1 MSATKRRR
9 DIKVSFCVSV
19 PCSEKFNIVSNDH
32 VRTLECDFHV
42 FDQKVSFSANLVK
55 KIGIMVMF
63 TFSVFNW
70 NYPFKANLVQIIFKI
85 VNLSRNLVP
94 RQKSMVKSKINMQKL
109 VELFILFVLDRKHPF
124 WANLVQKNQNSQ
136 FKLKFGAFTNSNMQN
151 WMALFTFTVLDRKHS
166 FWANLVQ
173 KNKIVSLS
181 WNLVHR
187 LIRIRRI

>member
-1 MSATKRRR
+1 
-9 DIKVSFCVSV
+9 
-19 PCSEKFNIVSNDH
+19 
-32 VRTLECDFHV
+32 
-42 FDQKVSFSANLVK
+42 
-55 KIGIMVMF
+55 MF

-136 FKLKFGAFTNSNMQN
+136 LKLKFGTFTNSNMQN
-151 WMALFTFTVLDRKHS
+151 
-166 FWANLVQ
+166 
-173 KNKIVSLS
+173 
-181 WNLVHR
+181 
-187 LIRIRRI
+187 

>member
-1 MSATKRRR
+1 
-9 DIKVSFCVSV
+9 
-19 PCSEKFNIVSNDH
+19 
-32 VRTLECDFHV
+32 
-42 FDQKVSFSANLVK
+42 
-55 KIGIMVMF
+55 MVMF

-136 FKLKFGAFTNSNMQN
+136 FKLKFGTQTNSNTQN
-151 WMALFTFTVLDRKHS
+151 LIVVFTFLFQNGNTHFDKQAAAVNSAFLFCCGECVRGL
-166 FWANLVQ
+166 FLGTAL
-173 KNKIVSLS
+173 KNFK
-181 WNLVHR
+181 
-187 LIRIRRI
+187 